1 MRIRLMHV
9 AIMIL
14 AIGITLV
21 YAEDGRSKEL
31 RDNYHGGHYRLVPGE
46 YDAKVGTTSAGK
58 PEYVTHKTM
67 FLLDTHTGKVWLFV
81 VESDWFKG
89 SRWGWIPAKGFREGV
104 SVDKPEKRIPIE
116 KQEKN

>member
-1 MRIRLMHV
+1 MRIRLMYM

-14 AIGITLV
+14 AINITLV
-21 YAEDGRSKEL
+21 SANDARSKEV
-31 RDNYHGGHYRLVPGE
+31 RDQYHDGHYRLVPGE
-46 YDAKVGTTSAGK
+46 YDAKVGTTSTGK

-89 SRWGWIPAKGFREGV
+89 SRWGWIPAKGFRERV
-104 SVDKPEKRIPIE
+104 SADKPEKRMPIE
-116 KQEKN
+116 KQDKN